1 MTATAQA
8 TQEFLLTIDDYYK
21 MAEVGIIP
29 RDARVEL
36 LDGKIIQMSP
46 IKSLHASKTDK
57 LFGILFSE
65 LSNTHIIRCQN
76 RVRLHKRS
84 LLQPD
89 LAVAKHYPHEY
100 TERHPEPEDIHLIIE
115 VAQSSIYYDT
125 GRKLKS
131 YARAGIREYW
141 VLDLNKYNI
150 RVYRQPEGETYLFN
164 EIIGENDIAK
174 CETLDFQLTVED
186 VFG

>member
-1 MTATAQA
+1 MTATAPT

-29 RDARVEL
+29 QDARVEL
-36 LDGKIIQMSP
+36 LDGKLINMSP
-46 IKSLHASKTDK
+46 IKSLHSSKVDK
-57 LFGILFSE
+57 LAKILILE
-65 LSNTHIIRCQN
+65 LSSQYIIKSQN
-76 RVRLHKRS
+76 PIRLHKRS
-84 LLQPD
+84 LPQPD
-89 LAVAKHYPHEY
+89 LVVAKHYPHEY
-100 TERHPEPEDIHLIIE
+100 TEQHPEPEDIHLIIE

-125 GRKLKS
+125 SRKLKS

-150 RVYRQPEGETYLFN
+150 RVFRQPEGEQYLFE
-164 EIIGENDIAK
+164 EIIGENGVAK

-186 VFG
+186 IFG